1 MQCAQECVG
10 ARQRVEAPVEV
21 GVLTPKAIECALAI
35 GANSKQSGAPL
46 VRATFNLIEEA
57 D

>member
-21 GVLTPKAIECALAI
+21 GVLTPEAIESALTVV
-35 GANSKQSGAPL
+35 ANCKQSGSPL
-46 VRATFNLIEEA
+46 IRATFHLP
-57 D
+57 